1 MNNNFRTYRG
11 INIVNNTEPGYRLRW
26 TAYIPSRSETVAADT
41 LKGLKQLVR
50 ERTTKEMK

>member
-11 INIVNNTEPGYRLRW
+11 ATLERNTKPGYRLRW

-41 LKGLKQLVR
+41 LQGVKQLVR
-50 ERTTKEMK
+50 EKTRKG